1 MPVGVSS
8 TGEIERAG
16 LSMEETRRI
25 VERGRTKPK
34 RNNVHGNEGTK
45 MTKERGRKQEDGR
58 IDYRRLEKEAEQEPA
73 GEIVSQFSK
82 AKR

>member
-1 MPVGVSS
+1 
-8 TGEIERAG
+8 
-16 LSMEETRRI
+16 MEETRRI

-34 RNNVHGNEGTK
+34 RNNDHGNEGTK
-45 MTKERGRKQEDGR
+45 MTKERGRKEEDGR
-58 IDYRRLEKEAEQEPA
+58 IGYRRLEKEAEQEPA